1 MFIKGVSIYFTFFVV
16 SLSGFGARIMLT
28 SYNDFR
34 NFPQVGMLSVGSMG
48 KEPSTG
54 TMAVVLVALSPEP
67 NNPVFTSTTPV
78 HCTLL
83 PPGGAQSKWLK
94 RGFFELALNRVPG
107 LQEDSSLP
115 VDFYSQM
122 LCRFFFLVLVLWA
135 GDFSIKLRPHT
146 PK

>member
-54 TMAVVLVALSPEP
+54 TMAVVLPALTPEP
-67 NNPVFTSTTPV
+67 QF
-78 HCTLL
+78 
-83 PPGGAQSKWLK
+83 
-94 RGFFELALNRVPG
+94 
-107 LQEDSSLP
+107 LP
-115 VDFYSQM
+115 V
-122 LCRFFFLVLVLWA
+122 CLW
-135 GDFSIKLRPHT
+135 RPMT
-146 PK
+146 RVSLSLSKVGVCK